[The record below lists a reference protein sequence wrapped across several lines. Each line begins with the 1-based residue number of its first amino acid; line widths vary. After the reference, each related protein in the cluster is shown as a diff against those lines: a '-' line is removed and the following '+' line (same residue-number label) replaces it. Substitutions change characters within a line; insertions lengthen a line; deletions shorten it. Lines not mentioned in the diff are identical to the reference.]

1 MNTKKKNFKSYVAIE
16 TFLFNNDKIFY
27 TGAEIKDE
35 IISVVEGT
43 KDKENRVKEYQ
54 IASYMYK
61 KFVDTNSPLSD
72 QSKYQINVNRLVFNI
87 PYDEFL
93 MVNFNSHVKIIRNRK
108 VRYQNLKVTENK
120 FFLDFLKYLRNRG
133 IELTDFALIQY
144 NSGEKRLVSSNEE
157 FSRWIYIIDELEGV
171 FGVTDYVDNL
181 SLKDVSDVLM
191 SREYHYMRELNLLEE
206 RGVNIRIYDK
216 TKRYKY

>member
-1 MNTKKKNFKSYVAIE
+1 M
-16 TFLFNNDKIFY
+16 LFR
-27 TGAEIKDE
+27 
-35 IISVVEGT
+35 S
-43 KDKENRVKEYQ
+43 
-54 IASYMYK
+54 
-61 KFVDTNSPLSD
+61 
-72 QSKYQINVNRLVFNI
+72 
-87 PYDEFL
+87 
-93 MVNFNSHVKIIRNRK
+93 
-108 VRYQNLKVTENK
+108 
-120 FFLDFLKYLRNRG
+120 
-133 IELTDFALIQY
+133 

>member
-1 MNTKKKNFKSYVAIE
+1 MNTKKKNFKSYVPIE

-35 IISVVEGT
+35 IISVMEGT

-93 MVNFNSHVKIIRNRK
+93 MVNFNGHVKIIRNRK